1 MGTEL
6 QNSTIMKLNV
16 KNKVDRENT
25 KMESKNTQIV
35 TRKLVIKP
43 TFSYRKEWEKKVSDF
58 TIKDLEDRILRYK
71 EWIENLKTN
80 KKLKKDEKE
89 RRKQKYTDLLRD
101 AEKTLEEFKS
111 GGEITQKMVNRYT
124 ESLVKDS
131 MESEARR
138 KNYILTWAF
147 YNMLANGVQYMEFP
161 EQKKFI
167 QEMLKPAYR
176 KKNSSKGSIFDDV
189 EIDNTLNGYG
199 IAFSQ
204 ELTSIIIEGVKKGL
218 FSGSKENPPRYKYDS
233 PFTVAKSTMGFSHD
247 YDSYEE
253 LCEHINDKDCK
264 LYFDFGGNQNPTIAR
279 FIIDLGTSGNKC
291 ELTTTLLR
299 VYSGEYKYCGS
310 SIQFDKTGKKI
321 VLNLSLE
328 IPQKECNLNENIVVG
343 VDLGIKVP
351 AVCALNVNPYA
362 REYIGSVDDFLKI
375 RTQIQNQRRNLSKQ
389 LKNTTGGHGRT
400 KKLKALDRYTK
411 RERNFVKNYNH
422 MVSSRIIKFAL
433 KNNAKYINIE
443 CLKGYDTDKKI
454 LRNWSYYELQQMIIY
469 KANKY
474 GIVVRKINPCFTSQ
488 VCSECGNYEE
498 GQRISQEKFICK
510 SEKCRFHNPK
520 KGYINADFNAARNIA
535 KSELFLDS
543 EVTKKKIEEAARY
556 YNIPYESKNTDEV

>member
-6 QNSTIMKLNV
+6 QNSTIMKLNI

-25 KMESKNTQIV
+25 KMELKNTQIV

-43 TFSYRKEWEKKVSDF
+43 TFSYRKEWKKKVSDF
-58 TIKDLEDRILRYK
+58 TIKDLEDRILKYK
-71 EWIENLKTN
+71 EWIENLKVN

-189 EIDNTLNGYG
+189 EIDNILNGYG

-204 ELTSIIIEGVKKGL
+204 ELTSIIVEGVKNGL
-218 FSGSKENPPRYKYDS
+218 FSGSKETPPRYKYDS

-279 FIIDLGTSGNKC
+279 FIIDLGTNGNKC

-328 IPQKECNLNENIVVG
+328 IPQKECSLNENIVVG

-443 CLKGYDTDKKI
+443 CLI
-454 LRNWSYYELQQMIIY
+454 
-469 KANKY
+469 
-474 GIVVRKINPCFTSQ
+474 
-488 VCSECGNYEE
+488 
-498 GQRISQEKFICK
+498 
-510 SEKCRFHNPK
+510 
-520 KGYINADFNAARNIA
+520 
-535 KSELFLDS
+535 
-543 EVTKKKIEEAARY
+543 
-556 YNIPYESKNTDEV
+556 

>member
-1 MGTEL
+1 
-6 QNSTIMKLNV
+6 
-16 KNKVDRENT
+16 
-25 KMESKNTQIV
+25 MESKNTQIV

-58 TIKDLEDRILRYK
+58 TIKDLEDRILEYK
-71 EWIENLKTN
+71 EWIKNLKAN
-80 KKLKKDEKE
+80 KKLEKDEKE

-111 GGEITQKMVNRYT
+111 GGEITQKMVNKYT

-167 QEMLKPAYR
+167 LEMLEPAYR

-189 EIDNTLNGYG
+189 EIDNVLNGYG
-199 IAFSQ
+199 VAFRK
-204 ELTSIIIEGVKKGL
+204 EFTNIIVDGVKNGL
-218 FSGSKENPPRYKYDS
+218 FSGSKKNPPRYKYDS
-233 PFTVAKSTMGFSHD
+233 PFTVGKNTMGFSHD

-279 FIIDLGTSGNKC
+279 FIIDLGTSSNKC
-291 ELTTTLLR
+291 ELTATLLR

-328 IPQKECNLNENIVVG
+328 IPQKECSLNENIVVG

-389 LKNTTGGHGRT
+389 LRNTTGGHGRT

-422 MVSSRIIKFAL
+422 MVSSRIVKFAL
-433 KNNAKYINIE
+433 KHNAKYINLE
-443 CLKGYDTDKKI
+443 CLKGYNINKKI
-454 LRNWSYYELQQMIIY
+454 LRNWSYYELQQMITY

-474 GIVVRKINPCFTSQ
+474 GIIVRKINPCFTSQ